1 MQVRFFQLDS
11 LRSTGFD
18 MRTNVRTLALIAIF
32 LAGLGTSDHSYAFCS
47 EPTVAAVNVFG
58 VSSFSSPPSPP
69 FCLSGYRYSGKHSC
83 SEWELSSYRSA
94 VEDYVEG
101 YKRYQAEALNVAKR
115 FLDDA
120 NEYSRCRINEAID
133 GYNQNFR

>member
-1 MQVRFFQLDS
+1 ML
-11 LRSTGFD
+11 TII
-18 MRTNVRTLALIAIF
+18 RTVPLIALCLF
-32 LAGLGTSDHSYAFCS
+32 GLGTSGYSHAFCS
-47 EPTVAAVNVFG
+47 EPTMGSVSVFG

-83 SEWELSSYRSA
+83 DEWELSSYRSE
-94 VEDYVEG
+94 VEAYVEG
-101 YKRYQAEALNVAKR
+101 YERYQAEARNVAQR

>member
-1 MQVRFFQLDS
+1 
-11 LRSTGFD
+11 
-18 MRTNVRTLALIAIF
+18 MRTTIRTFPLIA
-32 LAGLGTSDHSYAFCS
+32 LYLVGLGTSGHSYAFCS
-47 EPTVAAVNVFG
+47 EPAMGSVSVFG

-83 SEWELSSYRSA
+83 DEWELSSYRSA

-101 YKRYQAEALNVAKR
+101 YKRYQAEALNVAQR